1 MTQTM
6 NEQIPQ
12 RSRNEIES
20 HLVAKTWKDDSFKQQ
35 LLANPKA
42 TIEQEFGVQLPE
54 ALNIRIMQENAETL
68 YITLPTRPSVN
79 EDKLS
84 EKELETVAGGIT
96 PATPVTIG
104 ATAAGSAFTFGAAAH
119 EGKESGW

>member
-1 MTQTM
+1 M

-12 RSRNEIES
+12 RSRNEIEA
-20 HLVAKTWKDDSFKQQ
+20 HLVAKTWKDNSFKQQ

-79 EDKLS
+79 EDELS

-96 PATPVTIG
+96 PVTIG
-104 ATAAGSAFTFGAAAH
+104 VTAAGAAFTFGAAAN